1 MLCSPLY
8 LVNLVELLRSSAALC
23 ILSDLQ
29 FLKINT
35 VRLWFLEEVWNFTL
49 MLSMFNTYF
58 WHSNTVKKTAR
69 SDIVLDESNRIVGFL
84 GYKQLCEL
92 FISCGLIRSIWK
104 YFLYWNLN
112 LLVLQYVW
120 NMAVRGILL
129 KCCKS
134 SVLSK
139 IQLLCD
145 SHTANK
151 PDLPRIL

>member
-8 LVNLVELLRSSAALC
+8 LVNLVELLRSGAALC

-35 VRLWFLEEVWNFTL
+35 VRLWFLEEGWNITL
-49 MLSMFNTYF
+49 RLSMLNTYF
-58 WHSNTVKKTAR
+58 WHSNAVKKHQEVILYWI
-69 SDIVLDESNRIVGFL
+69 SLMELLVFL
-84 GYKQLCEL
+84 VTNSWCEF

-120 NMAVRGILL
+120 NTTVNIIPL

-151 PDLPRIL
+151 SDLPRIL